1 MSNYKDTLNLPKT
14 DFPMRGNLPARE
26 PQMLE
31 YWQQQRVYETL
42 RETRAGKPRYI
53 LHDGPPYA
61 NGDIHIGHAVNKILK
76 DIIIKSRSL
85 DGLDVPYVPGW
96 DCHGL
101 PIELVVEKKLGKAG
115 KDVTPAEF
123 RKACRAFAQQQI
135 SGQSEDFQ
143 RLGILGKWDK
153 PYTTMAFE
161 TEANIIRAL
170 GKILEKG
177 HIYQGEK
184 PVHWCLDCRSALAEA
199 EVEHEDKRS
208 PAVDVL
214 FPMVDASK
222 LPAVLRS
229 GLDSADVSNC
239 QIGVVIWTTTPW
251 TLPANQAVSLNA
263 ALEYALVKVDLP
275 GRDTTSYL
283 ILADALVESAMT
295 RYGVADAS
303 GYTVVGRCLGQELEN
318 LLVTHPFYDRQ
329 VPLILGDHVTTEAGT
344 GAVHTAPGHGHD
356 DYQVGQRYGLKVDN
370 PVASDGLY
378 KADTPLLAG
387 QHIFKANAVIIELMA
402 ASGLL
407 LKHEDIEHAYPHC
420 WRHKT
425 PTITRTTP
433 QWFISMEKQGLR
445 NDALQQIAKT
455 KWVPSWG
462 EARIHSMIETRP
474 DWCISRQR
482 TWGVPIAFFVHRQ
495 TGELHPKSMELIEQ
509 VAQKVEQSGIEAWFD
524 LSAAELLGDEADD
537 YDKVSDIL
545 DVWFDSGVTHFSV
558 LGQRDDQQFPA
569 DLYLEG
575 SDQHRGWFHS
585 SLLASTAMNG
595 VAPYKAVLTHG
606 FTVDA
611 KGKKMS
617 KSKGNVVAPQ
627 KVIKDLGADI
637 IRLWVAAT
645 DYSGEMNI
653 SREILTRTTDG
664 YRRIRN
670 TAKYLLGNLDGFD
683 PQHDL
688 LATDQMLAL
697 DRWVL
702 QQASGLDTTIREG
715 YQEFDFH
722 RVYSQLHNFCS
733 VELGGFYLDIIKDRL
748 YTMPAASL
756 ARRSAQTAMYH
767 LLQVLVRWL
776 APVLSFT
783 AEEIWQQTPGAEG
796 SLFLQTWYQLPELI
810 GDDQL
815 SDQDWQQLI
824 ELRSWI
830 SRELEVVR
838 NKGDIGAALEA
849 RVELWLSPA
858 DIELMEKL
866 QGELRF
872 LLITSDA
879 QFYPI
884 ADKPAELEEQVGG
897 RAIRIVPLD
906 HSKCGRCWHRR
917 EDVGVDNNHP
927 ELCSRCVTNLGEGE
941 QRLIA

>member
-14 DFPMRGNLPARE
+14 EFPMRGNLPARE

-76 DIIIKSRSL
+76 DIIIKSRNL
-85 DGLDVPYVPGW
+85 EGLDAPYVPGW

-115 KDVTPAEF
+115 KDVSAAEF
-123 RKACRAFAQQQI
+123 RSACRSYAQEQI
-135 SGQSEDFQ
+135 NGQSQDFQ
-143 RLGILGKWDK
+143 RLGILGKWDD
-153 PYTTMAFE
+153 PYTTMAFK

-214 FPMVDASK
+214 FPLVDPQK
-222 LPAVLRS
+222 LPASLV
-229 GLDSADVSNC
+229 ADLVTADLNKD

-251 TLPANQAVSLNA
+251 TLPANQAVSLNPE
-263 ALEYALVKVDLP
+263 LGYALVEVDLP
-275 GRDTTSYL
+275 ERKLTSYL
-283 ILADALVESAMT
+283 ILAEALVEST
-295 RYGVADAS
+295 LGRYGVADS
-303 GYTVVGRCLGQELEN
+303 NGYRVVGRCLGQELEN
-318 LLVTHPFYDRQ
+318 LLVEHPFYDRQ

-387 QHIFKANAVIIELMA
+387 QHIFKANKVIIDLMA
-402 ASGLL
+402 ENGRL

-445 NDALQQIAKT
+445 KAALQQIAQT
-455 KWVPSWG
+455 QWVPSWG
-462 EARIHSMIETRP
+462 EARIHSMIESRP

-482 TWGVPIAFFVHRQ
+482 TWGVPIALFVHRQ
-495 TGELHPKSMELIEQ
+495 TGELHPQSLELMEQ
-509 VAQKVEQSGIEAWFD
+509 VAQRVEQNGIEAWFD
-524 LSAAELLGDEADD
+524 LSAEELLGDEAAD

-558 LGQRDDQQFPA
+558 LQQRDDQQFPA

-595 VAPYKAVLTHG
+595 VAPYKGVLTHG

-670 TAKYLLGNLDGFD
+670 TARYLLGNLDGFD
-683 PQHDL
+683 PQQDL
-688 LATDQMLAL
+688 LPTDQLLAL

-702 QQASGLDTTIREG
+702 QQASGLDKTIRAG
-715 YQEFDFH
+715 YLEFDFH
-722 RVYSQLHNFCS
+722 QVYSQLHNFCA

-748 YTMPAASL
+748 YTMPATSL

-783 AEEIWQQTPGAEG
+783 AEEIWQQSPGAEG
-796 SLFLQTWYQLPELI
+796 SLFLQTWYELPDLTGES
-810 GDDQL
+810 QL
-815 SDQDWQQLI
+815 SDQDWQRLI

-838 NKGDIGAALEA
+838 NQGDIGAALEA
-849 RVELWLSPA
+849 RVELWLSPS
-858 DIELMEKL
+858 DYQLMEKL

-879 QFYPI
+879 QFYPL
-884 ADKPAELEEQVGG
+884 ADKPAELEEQVSGQ
-897 RAIRIVPLD
+897 AIRVVPLEY
-906 HSKCGRCWHRR
+906 SKCGRCWHRR
-917 EDVGVDNNHP
+917 EDVGVDEQHP
-927 ELCSRCVTNLGEGE
+927 ELCGRCVTNLGEGE